1 MQSRSWSRILFLA
14 GIGLVV
20 ILVVAY
26 AFRRPEPPP
35 PAPTEFDPARFVA
48 DGRPQLDAPYVA
60 TSYQVVDAMLAMA
73 EVGPDDYVVDLGSG
87 DGRILIA
94 AARSHGARG
103 LGVDIDPKRI
113 RESTANARAA
123 GVAHRVTFRR
133 EDLFET
139 EIEEADVLT
148 LYLLP
153 EINLQLRPRIL
164 AEMRPGTRVVSNSYD
179 MGEWRADLRQRIGDT
194 NIYMWIVP
202 ARAAGRWRL
211 TDGNREALLDLR
223 QAYQRLEGTV
233 AVGGRTGRIEQGQ
246 VNGRRIRFVADLG
259 GGRRAYEG
267 RIDGEA
273 IVPHRS
279 SAGWRAVRDSSSA
292 S

>member
-1 MQSRSWSRILFLA
+1 MASRSLSRALFLGGVA
-14 GIGLVV
+14 ILV

-26 AFRRPEPPP
+26 ALRKPEPPP
-35 PAPTEFDPARFVA
+35 PAPKEFDPSRFVA

-60 TSYQVVDAMLAMA
+60 TGYEVVDAMLAMA
-73 EVGPDDYVVDLGSG
+73 DVGPDDYVVDLGSG

-103 LGVDIDPKRI
+103 LGVDIDPARI

-123 GVAHRVTFRR
+123 GVGHRVNFQR

-139 EIEEADVLT
+139 EIDEADVLT

-179 MGEWRADLRQRIGDT
+179 MGDWRPDRRQRIGDST
-194 NIYMWIVP
+194 VYMWIVP
-202 ARAAGRWRL
+202 ARVSGRWLL
-211 TDGNREALLDLR
+211 TDGNRQAQIEIRQTYQLLD
-223 QAYQRLEGTV
+223 GNITV
-233 AVGGRTGRIEQGQ
+233 DGRTARIEQGQ
-246 VNGRRIRFVADLG
+246 VNGARIHFVADLG

-267 RIDGEA
+267 RVDGDS
-273 IVPHRS
+273 IVPHRG
-279 SAGWRAVRDSSSA
+279 SAGWRAARVS
-292 S
+292 